1 MEQCGARPHGL
12 EPLQSIVVRVY
23 LEWHLHEVWSEL
35 CNGPDNGE
43 AFQLSGGIIF
53 FGLVQRPRCTADDAF
68 FSFPDSHQDCAEAC
82 GRRVRVQ
89 TEGEAEVGDG
99 GDGAGGEER
108 FELIEG
114 LLTVGAPMED
124 HILPGQGM
132 QRTGDGCKILNI
144 SPVIPGKTQEGA
156 DFGGIFG
163 RLDLPD
169 GCQE

>member
-1 MEQCGARPHGL
+1 M
-12 EPLQSIVVRVY
+12 
-23 LEWHLHEVWSEL
+23 
-35 CNGPDNGE
+35 
-43 AFQLSGGIIF
+43 
-53 FGLVQRPRCTADDAF
+53 
-68 FSFPDSHQDCAEAC
+68 
-82 GRRVRVQ
+82 
-89 TEGEAEVGDG
+89 EGESEVGEG
-99 GDGAGGEER
+99 GDGAGGEEC
-108 FELIEG
+108 FESIEG

-124 HILPGQGM
+124 RILPGQGM